1 MMDINRLIVLALTLT
16 TAPLVVLAQQFR
28 LSKYPYDLMKLSGG
42 CLEALN
48 TIVNCSDHLSS
59 NVPGPDLFFET
70 LEKEI
75 LDSVCMKSCRQSL
88 FDLRSKIQLACE
100 MDKRPFVY
108 KHIEFPPTYR
118 VDLLLLSY
126 NTYCYKD
133 KDTGR
138 FCDLQIAEW
147 RATPPKTPI
156 ECNDCMLGPE
166 KLQLEAPIGYNEY
179 DASDF
184 STSTSR
190 CGVTGYEYSKP
201 TQYATTNTK
210 RLSMAWKPFTRPTPT
225 PCLSPY
231 IIKEDDDCESIARE
245 NSVSTH
251 ELQLKNHL
259 WCHERLSPG
268 VSICL
273 PPKCKTHEV
282 EYGDTCT
289 GLSDRYGV
297 SSQQLVS
304 WNPIIDKKCS
314 NIKGFSGTSICVGPP
329 DGFVDD
335 MDVGET
341 SLKAP

>member
-1 MMDINRLIVLALTLT
+1 
-16 TAPLVVLAQQFR
+16 
-28 LSKYPYDLMKLSGG
+28 
-42 CLEALN
+42 
-48 TIVNCSDHLSS
+48 
-59 NVPGPDLFFET
+59 
-70 LEKEI
+70 
-75 LDSVCMKSCRQSL
+75 
-88 FDLRSKIQLACE
+88 
-100 MDKRPFVY
+100 
-108 KHIEFPPTYR
+108 
-118 VDLLLLSY
+118 
-126 NTYCYKD
+126 
-133 KDTGR
+133 
-138 FCDLQIAEW
+138 
-147 RATPPKTPI
+147 
-156 ECNDCMLGPE
+156 MLGPE

-184 STSTSR
+184 STSTSS

-231 IIKEDDDCESIARE
+231 IIKEGDDCASISRE

-251 ELQLKNHL
+251 KLQLKNDL

-273 PPKCKTHEV
+273 PPKCKTHEI

-304 WNPIIDKKCS
+304 WNSILDKKCS
-314 NIKGFSGTSICVGPP
+314 NIKDCSGRSICVGYIAPSICFPGYSLNPANEIIGRPTVSSKTWTWVRLVSKRLEGCSPP
-329 DGFVDD
+329 IAAVLPRTQGRLCGR
-335 MDVGET
+335 MKGT
-341 SLKAP
+341 N